1 MAAAQYR
8 PAPADASPDPS
19 RRYDKGYFDK
29 WYRGEGFGSPARL
42 ARKAHYALSAAEYL
56 LERPVRTV
64 LDIGCG
70 EAPWR
75 AALHKLRPAIRYTGV
90 DPSEYAVERYGKSRG
105 IHLGEF
111 GGLDAI
117 EMRGSFDLIVCADV
131 ILYVD
136 DAALRRGLIEIA
148 ARLNGVAYVEIFTA
162 NDRIEGDLSLFH
174 KRKPQAYERAMNEA
188 GLRWIGPHLYAGRRV
203 MPTLADFE
211 GGLRK

>member
-1 MAAAQYR
+1 MAAAE
-8 PAPADASPDPS
+8 PS

-42 ARKAHYALSAAEYL
+42 ARKAHYALGATEYL

-75 AALHKLRPAIRYTGV
+75 AALQKLRPAIRYTGV
-90 DPSEYAVERYGKSRG
+90 DPSEYAVERYARSRNL
-105 IHLGEF
+105 HLGVF
-111 GGLDAI
+111 GGLDEI
-117 EMRGSFDLIVCADV
+117 DVRGPFDLIVCADV

-136 DAALRRGLIEIA
+136 DAALRRGLTEISN
-148 ARLNGVAYVEIFTA
+148 RLNGLAYIEIFTT
-162 NDRIEGDLSLFH
+162 NDRIEGDLALFH
-174 KRKPQAYERAMNEA
+174 KRRPQTYERYMNEA
-188 GLRWIGPHLYAGRRV
+188 GLHWIGPHLYAGHRV

-211 GGLRK
+211 GGLRR